1 MALLPPRF
9 MNAVAALG
17 VSEGDGP
24 VTYNATGFLYGHPTG
39 AVNGEGSPTY
49 SPVLVTNRHVLEGA
63 RERKEMLH
71 VRFNTLTGSSVKSY
85 HINPGAVGWVL
96 HSDPDADV
104 AVIGANSA
112 LLLEDGIDFAF
123 IEGDTHTLSFEEAR
137 SGLLS
142 EGDPAFVLGFP
153 FSLVGQEELNYV
165 IVRQGV
171 VARAQH
177 WLNGSSRTFLLDAW
191 VFPGNSGGPVFS
203 KPEVSAIEGT
213 KHNDRCLLI
222 GMVSSYLPY
231 REIAV
236 SAQTNR
242 PRMISEENSGL
253 VEIVPVKV
261 IQESHPKGIEA
272 GISVE

>member
-1 MALLPPRF
+1 MALLPPSF

-39 AVNGEGSPTY
+39 AVNDEGRSTY
-49 SPVLVTNRHVLEGA
+49 RTVLVTNRHVLEGA
-63 RERKEMLH
+63 RERKAMLH

-85 HINPGAVGWVL
+85 QIDPQDGDWVL

-104 AVIGANSA
+104 AVIGANST

-142 EGDPAFVLGFP
+142 EGDAAFVLGFP

-213 KHNDRCLLI
+213 KHNDRCSLI
-222 GMVSSYLPY
+222 GMVSGYLPY
-231 REIAV
+231 EEEAI
-236 SAQTNR
+236 STQTSR
-242 PRMISEENSGL
+242 TRMISSQNSGL
-253 VEIVPVKV
+253 VVIVPVNV
-261 IQESHPKGIEA
+261 LQEAIQKGIEA
-272 GISVE
+272 GI